1 MGATDIPVD
10 PEEIQDIAV
19 TSEESDQTMNVFF
32 GESPKSLRDLMR
44 RYIHHRTWVFSP
56 PAANTIVQTDLLD
69 KAIGYWP
76 GYDPQGF
83 DVNNGFPCTVTVP
96 HYLHWFSPCYAAWRG
111 GLRTKY
117 VFDNNQYL
125 MPSVSRV
132 GYKGNYYPVESSTLT
147 TSDAN
152 YLTRR
157 LTNSSNQFTAG
168 GAASTNLG
176 INNTIEVETPF
187 YQPQR
192 FMPARL
198 PKKDTANGSETNL
211 VSMISGATDFGASN
225 GKVHSC
231 STWKSVGEDFSLYFF
246 TGCPIVYLSGIYVP
260 PQ

>member
-1 MGATDIPVD
+1 
-10 PEEIQDIAV
+10 
-19 TSEESDQTMNVFF
+19 
-32 GESPKSLRDLMR
+32 
-44 RYIHHRTWVFSP
+44 
-56 PAANTIVQTDLLD
+56 
-69 KAIGYWP
+69 
-76 GYDPQGF
+76 
-83 DVNNGFPCTVTVP
+83 
-96 HYLHWFSPCYAAWRG
+96 
-111 GLRTKY
+111 